1 MSYDVPH
8 DPDCSYC
15 FRGAPHDLA
24 HHEASIALTQRL
36 ERLCPLSKSPAW
48 GAEYRRLRRRVDLEN
63 LERKLTALNDL
74 IASLERKAHRS
85 LPLPVL
91 RGQQEILST
100 QIALL
105 RTELEVEK

>member
-8 DPDCSYC
+8 DPRCSFC
-15 FRGAPHDLA
+15 FQGSPHDLA
-24 HHEASIALTQRL
+24 HHEESIALTQRL
-36 ERLCPLSKSPAW
+36 ERLCPLAPWA
-48 GAEYRRLRRRVDLEN
+48 AEYLRIRRRERLHK
-63 LERKLTALNDL
+63 LERKLTNLTEL
-74 IASLERKAHRS
+74 IADLERKAGRS
-85 LPLPVL
+85 LALPIL